1 MGSTRQLLLWVT
13 VALSASAL
21 LVGVVRWE
29 RERVSARW
37 SALPT
42 GSPRSGGELF
52 RTKGCV
58 RCHAVKGV
66 GGTSGPELG
75 SGRAD
80 GSHQGQLVVAMWN
93 HAPRMLERMRA
104 ERLDPPRLD
113 EQEIADL
120 FAYLTT
126 ARCLEEAGDSV
137 RGERLYESKGCGG
150 CHPRALGEA
159 ASSVAWARAMWNHP
173 APVEGRTE
181 LARFEGAEMNDLVTF
196 ARKGRGPRMDRQLL
210 AGDPDRGRKLFQ
222 EKSCMVCHP
231 LEEVTGRDGSNVGP
245 GRERP
250 SSSAHLAAAMWNHS
264 AANSRTMRER
274 GLDRPSFDSREMA
287 DLIAFLTSFRN
298 SEPGGSPK
306 LGEMLYEGRGCSSCH
321 GLRAEG
327 TKEAPGLRGRGRR
340 FTSISFATA
349 LWRHGPQMV
358 RRAHELGL
366 SWPDLSE
373 GDVGDLITFL
383 NSTSVERP

>member
-1 MGSTRQLLLWVT
+1 
-13 VALSASAL
+13 
-21 LVGVVRWE
+21 
-29 RERVSARW
+29 
-37 SALPT
+37 
-42 GSPRSGGELF
+42 
-52 RTKGCV
+52 
-58 RCHAVKGV
+58 
-66 GGTSGPELG
+66 
-75 SGRAD
+75 
-80 GSHQGQLVVAMWN
+80 MW
-93 HAPRMLERMRA
+93 ERMRA
-104 ERLDPPRLD
+104 ERLDTPRLG

-126 ARCLEEAGDSV
+126 ARCLAEAGDAV

-150 CHPRALGEA
+150 CHPRALQEA

-173 APVEGRTE
+173 APAEGRTE
-181 LARFEGAEMNDLVTF
+181 VARFEGAEMNDLVTF
-196 ARKGRGPRMDRQLL
+196 ARKGSGPQLDRQLL
-210 AGDPDRGRKLFQ
+210 AGDSDRGWKLFQ

-231 LEEVTGRDGSNVGP
+231 LDEVTSRDSPNVGP

-250 SSSAHLAAAMWNHS
+250 SNSAHLAAAMWNHS
-264 AANSRTMRER
+264 AAISRTMRER

-306 LGEMLYEGRGCSSCH
+306 LGEMLYEGRGCSRCH

-327 TKEAPGLRGRGRR
+327 TKEGPGLRGRGRR

-366 SWPDLSE
+366 SWPDLAE

-383 NSTSVERP
+383 NSTTTGRR